1 MLVINPD
8 DLGTAT
14 VLGEAGGEPAEG
26 KAAVAFVIRERMR
39 LKFFSDGTVA
49 GTVLAPF
56 QFSMWNTNERL
67 RIRVCNT
74 DAYDPAAVDSRFAW
88 TGALAQPGPSLPP
101 GTVMYFNPKA
111 VSQRPPWADSPEF
124 RFVRII
130 GNHHFYQKVSLANL

>member
-1 MLVINPD
+1 MSIISSD

-14 VLGEAGGEPAEG
+14 VFGEAAGETPEG
-26 KAAVAFVIRERMR
+26 KSAVAFVIRERMR

-49 GTVLAPF
+49 GTVLAPY

-74 DAYDPAAVDSRFAW
+74 DPYDPAAVESRFAW
-88 TGALAQPGPSLPP
+88 QGSLSHPYLPP

-111 VSQRPPWADSPEF
+111 VAQRPDWADSPEF
-124 RFVRII
+124 RFVRVI